1 MARRRWSDL
10 GFCALLLLLA
20 PGRADACAVCGA
32 GDATLTVMGAERPF
46 AGRLRISGEL
56 RAGTA
61 RVTPAIGPAID
72 VHEQRFDLGVAYAPL
87 PTLFLSLSLPLLRR
101 EASLSNGAAIT
112 AFGLGDVEIR
122 AKHFIWDARKG
133 QYRHQIALQGGLKL
147 PTAPVQRDAYGVS
160 LPADLQPGAGAIT
173 PTLGAV
179 YALSNGPWSLYA
191 SAAFYLPF
199 AVREGPHSSD
209 SLRAAITGQ
218 RQLSPAVATRVGFS
232 TRLDAAGE
240 RDGQPDP
247 SSGGLMG
254 FVSTELVVS
263 PVTDWVF
270 LAGAY
275 FPALQALRGGHR
287 EGTILALGATYDF

>member
-1 MARRRWSDL
+1 MHLRA
-10 GFCALLLLLA
+10 ALLLLTALLIALA
-20 PGRADACAVCGA
+20 PGRAHACAVCGA

-56 RAGTA
+56 RAGSA
-61 RVTPAIGPAID
+61 RVAPAVGPAIE
-72 VHEQRFDLGVAYAPL
+72 VSEQRLDLGVAYAPL
-87 PTLFLSLSLPLLRR
+87 PTLVLSLSLPLLRR
-101 EASLSNGAAIT
+101 EAGAPDRAAVT
-112 AFGLGDVEIR
+112 ALGLGDVELR

-147 PTAPVQRDAYGVS
+147 PTAPVQRDAYGES

-173 PTLGAV
+173 PALGAV

-191 SAAFYLPF
+191 SAAFYMPF

-209 SLRAAITGQ
+209 SLRSSITGQ
-218 RQLSPAVATRVGFS
+218 RQLSSAVATRLGFS

-254 FVSTELVVS
+254 FVSAELVLS
-263 PVTDWVF
+263 PVTDWVI

-287 EGTILALGATYDF
+287 EGSILALGATWDY